1 MPLQVAAAGV
11 RRKSLK
17 ELLDDAC
24 AEIEAGLGD
33 ARPGLGFVFF
43 TNHFE
48 DDGVVISREL
58 RKRLGLSVIIGGSA
72 EGVVGPRHEY
82 ENEPALAV
90 WAAALPAGALAR
102 PFHFGKDE
110 LDAAARSADWHALLG
125 EVEAAD
131 RPAFVAVADPYSA
144 DVSAVLDGLNQHFA
158 GAPLLGGM
166 ASGAEAPGQAALIC
180 NDEVRRDG
188 VVGVALAGSVA
199 VEALVSQG
207 CRPVG
212 RPLIVTKADRHI
224 IFTLGGKRALD
235 TLVEVFEDASEAEQR
250 LMQRGIFL
258 GRAIKEEKA
267 EFKRGDFL
275 IRNLMD
281 KDDRSGAI
289 AVNDF
294 IRPGVTVQ
302 FHVRDAATADEDLK
316 DLAARQ
322 PAPAGAL
329 LFCCNGRGV
338 GLFQARDHDVAALNS
353 AWGQTPIAGFFC
365 AGELGPVGGRNF
377 IHGYTAS
384 VALFRE
390 ATKN

>member
-1 MPLQVAAAGV
+1 MSLRVAAAGA
-11 RRKSLK
+11 RRKGLK
-17 ELLDDAC
+17 ELLADVC
-24 AEIEAGLGD
+24 SGIEAGLQGRKP
-33 ARPGLGFVFF
+33 ALGFVFF
-43 TNHFE
+43 TSHFE
-48 DDGVVISREL
+48 DDGVPISREL
-58 RKRLGLSVIIGGSA
+58 GRRLGLEVLVGGSA
-72 EGVVGPRHEY
+72 EGVVGPEHEY

-102 PFHFGKDE
+102 AFHFGKDE
-110 LDAAARSADWHALLG
+110 LEASTTAEEWRSLLG
-125 EVEAAD
+125 NVAPTD
-131 RPAFVAVADPYSA
+131 RPAFVGIADPYSA
-144 DVSAVLDGLNQHFA
+144 DISLVLNGMNEHFP
-158 GAPLLGGM
+158 GRPLLGGM

-188 VVGVALAGSVA
+188 MVGVALGGSVG

-212 RPLIVTKADRHI
+212 KPLIVTKSERHI
-224 IFTLGGKRALD
+224 IYALGGKRPLD
-235 TLVEVFEDASEAEQR
+235 TLVEIFEGASEAEQK
-250 LMQRGIFL
+250 LMQRGIFI
-258 GRAIKEEKA
+258 GRAVKEEKA

-322 PAPAGAL
+322 TAPAGAL
-329 LFCCNGRGV
+329 LFCCNGRGTS
-338 GLFQARDHDVAALNS
+338 LFQARDHDVGALNA
-353 AWGQTPIAGFFC
+353 AWGPTPTAGFFC
-365 AGELGPVGGRNF
+365 AGELGPVGDRNF

-390 ATKN
+390 ISKK